1 MERNIMTKLLFDF
14 LIALAV
20 VLAAAA
26 IIAFIVAKVI
36 LGWLQGA
43 EGIPI
48 DLAGEEIFHK
58 LGWTPILG

>member
-20 VLAAAA
+20 VLAATA

-36 LGWLQGA
+36 SDGCKELKASTSGQVPLCGR
-43 EGIPI
+43 
-48 DLAGEEIFHK
+48 
-58 LGWTPILG
+58 

>member
-43 EGIPI
+43 EGKHQRASTS
-48 DLAGEEIFHK
+48 LR
-58 LGWTPILG
+58 